1 MDDNHQLVHGP
12 IRHQMGDTG
21 PGLVVWQEEGVELA
35 GEVLS
40 LEDHVGLDDVPA
52 HRE

>member
-12 IRHQMGDTG
+12 IRHQMGDTV